1 MAPLVVSGVRLTP
14 DVGEEKDMSEIRNAA
29 LYTIDPKDPRSA
41 EFEVEIDL
49 NKAHSAGRD
58 HFVPGRYTFE
68 VTKAEWSAKSG
79 EKPGRNLMVAAKCV
93 GPEKCSEI
101 GKVTVQHLPAPAG
114 LPDAAE
120 IGERICANFT
130 ASIMSLAGK
139 LQAVLD
145 GQGGKIKISPK
156 GIFGKVFAAEMGEDQ
171 PFVNKKNESIPQSKV
186 VRYLL
191 KDEYEARPGVDLSA
205 VQAQPQPTR
214 ATGAATGTVDL
225 MTAATG
231 QANAG
236 GGNASSSKTA
246 PQAADALIG
255 L

>member
-1 MAPLVVSGVRLTP
+1 
-14 DVGEEKDMSEIRNAA
+14 MSEIRNAA

-49 NKAHSAGRD
+49 NKAHSAARD
-58 HFVPGRYTFE
+58 HFLTGRYTFE
-68 VTKAEWSAKSG
+68 VTKSEWSAKSG
-79 EKPGRNLMVAAKCV
+79 EKPGRNLMVTAKCV
-93 GPEKCSEI
+93 GPEGCSEI
-101 GKVTVQHLPAPAG
+101 GKVTVQYLPAPAG
-114 LPDAAE
+114 MPDAAE
-120 IGERICANFT
+120 IGERICANIA

-145 GQGGKIKISPK
+145 GQGGKIKISPR
-156 GIFGKVFAAEMGEDQ
+156 GITGKVFAAEMGEDQ
-171 PFVNKKNESIPQSKV
+171 AYTNKKGESVPQSKV

-205 VQAQPQPTR
+205 AQAAPQAQR

-236 GGNASSSKTA
+236 GGNASPSKA
-246 PQAADALIG
+246 AAQAADALIG